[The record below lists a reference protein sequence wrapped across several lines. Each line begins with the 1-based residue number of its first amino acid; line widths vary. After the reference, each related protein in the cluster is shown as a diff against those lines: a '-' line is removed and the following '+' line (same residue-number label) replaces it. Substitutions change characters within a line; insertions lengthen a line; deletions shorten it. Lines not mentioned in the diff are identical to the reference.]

1 MIFIFLGRYI
11 FKRSNYSMSD
21 SQTLSDNE
29 LSLSAKIEAM
39 LFVSAEPVPLGQL
52 AQALDV
58 TTSVVERGLKEL
70 DDVLRTRGLRLQR
83 NAGRVQLTTAA
94 ELASLVET
102 FLGLEAI
109 THLSRAAL
117 ETLAIIAY
125 QQPVTRPQVDSVRG
139 VNSDG
144 MMKSLLSKGLIQES
158 GRTDGP
164 GRPILYSTTP
174 EFLQHFGLSSIM
186 ELPPLAVPTE
196 AAPETT
202 ELLKG

>member
-1 MIFIFLGRYI
+1 
-11 FKRSNYSMSD
+11 MSE
-21 SQTLSDNE
+21 SQTISQAE
-29 LSLSAKIEAM
+29 LSLSSKIEAM
-39 LFVSAEPVPLGQL
+39 LFVSAEPVPVNQL

-70 DDVLRTRGLRLQR
+70 EDSLKTRGLRLQR
-83 NAGRVQLTTAA
+83 NAGRIQMTTAA
-94 ELASLVET
+94 EVADLVET

-125 QQPVTRPQVDSVRG
+125 QQPVTRPQVDSISG
-139 VNSDG
+139 VNSDA
-144 MMKSLLSKGLIQES
+144 MMKSLLSKGLILES
-158 GRTDGP
+158 GRTEGP

-174 EFLQHFGLSSIM
+174 EFLQHFGLNSIL

-196 AAPETT
+196 SEPETT